1 MTLVADKP
9 VASGPVGA
17 AAGPAVSGR
26 LVAAAGFAALALA
39 ADGARGS
46 APLAFAAVLILAV
59 GLPHGASDHLLALR
73 GEPLRPQL
81 GRLAWFLAAYLGA
94 AGAMLAFW
102 QASPG
107 VALAAFLLLSAAHF
121 AIDDVDARSWRNR
134 VVERFARGLM
144 PITLPALL
152 HEDALAQLFGLLST
166 PQDGITLARLAGWL
180 APLILLAAVG
190 AAFSRVRHRDREG
203 AAEIALGA
211 MALIVF
217 SPLVGFALVFALIH
231 SHGETRE
238 RMQRLGLPTL
248 SSYLRACAPTLLGA
262 AVFFAGLAL
271 WLSQSPA
278 PALGSIFI
286 GLAALTV
293 PHMLVTPLFT
303 RDGTAGGASPQRR

>member
-9 VASGPVGA
+9 VASRPVGL
-17 AAGPAVSGR
+17 AAGPAGSGR
-26 LVAAAGFAALALA
+26 LIAAASFAVLALA
-39 ADGARGS
+39 ADGAGGPT
-46 APLAFAAVLILAV
+46 PLVFAAVLILAV

-73 GEPLRPQL
+73 DEPLRRQL
-81 GRLAWFLAAYLGA
+81 GRLAAFLVAYLGA

-102 QASPG
+102 RASPG
-107 VALAAFLLLSAAHF
+107 VALAAFLILSAAHF
-121 AIDDVDARSWRNR
+121 AIDDVRARFWRDR
-134 VVERFARGLM
+134 AAERFARGLM
-144 PITLPALL
+144 PITLLALL

-166 PQDGITLARLAGWL
+166 PQDGIALARLAGWL
-180 APLILLAAVG
+180 APLVLLAAV
-190 AAFSRVRHRDREG
+190 AAALSRVRHRDREG

-248 SSYLRACAPTLLGA
+248 SSYLRACALTLLGA

-271 WLSQSPA
+271 WLSQGPA
-278 PALGSIFI
+278 PGLGSIFI

-303 RDGTAGGASPQRR
+303 RGGTASGASPQRR